1 VIMFLRE
8 TDELIRKVFSFSEKE
23 LISEIKEVSVLHELV
38 TGESIQGE
46 GDYIKSFPMV
56 LQGCI
61 RVVRLSEYGKELLLY
76 YLRPGEICSMSL
88 TCCMVPQK
96 SKIKMIAEEDSVILT
111 IPVEKPE
118 KWMSEYKSW
127 KVLMMNSYRLRFDNL
142 LGTIDSL
149 TFMKMDERLVRF
161 FKERYKYTGKTHFS
175 GTHEDVANQLNTS
188 REVVSRLLSKMEL
201 MNLVV
206 TERNSIDYSGLVKK

>member
-1 VIMFLRE
+1 MK
-8 TDELIRKVFSFSEKE
+8 TDDLIRKAFSFSEKE
-23 LISEIKEVSVLHELV
+23 LISEIIEASVLHELI

-46 GDYIKSFPMV
+46 GDYIKAFPMV

-61 RVVRLSEYGKELLLY
+61 RVVRLSDSGRELLLY
-76 YLRPGEICSMSL
+76 YLRAGEICSMSL

-96 SKIKMIAEEDSVILT
+96 SKIKMIAEVDSVILT

-127 KVLMMNSYRLRFDNL
+127 KVLMMNSYLHRFDDL

-149 TFMKMDERLVRF
+149 TFMKMDERLKSF
-161 FKERYKYTGKTHFS
+161 FKERYKYTGETHFS
-175 GTHEDVANQLNTS
+175 GTHEDIANQLNTS
-188 REVVSRLLSKMEL
+188 REVVSRLLKKLEMMEL
-201 MNLVV
+201 VI
-206 TERNSIDYSGLVKK
+206 TERNSIDYSGLFKKHSGL